1 MNSITNQNVAERI
14 MQMVNTFNK
23 IEVAHVYRMFEGEE
37 DARIGWCI
45 KALKNEGRIAQDPE
59 NLYIAKHKKEL
70 EKQVDQSMM
79 DAIWTMLSFGND
91 NITHFYK
98 LEYPKHIIFIVKA
111 GEKDA
116 VYELSAIPNREIATA
131 KAILTASENKN
142 DHAIN
147 VAIVEDKAAGKALIP
162 YGYDAYCILNEE
174 KKPVFYQE

>member
-1 MNSITNQNVAERI
+1 
-14 MQMVNTFNK
+14 MQMVNTFNR
-23 IEVAHVYRMFEGEE
+23 IEIAHVYRMFEGME

-45 KALKNEGRIAQDPE
+45 KALKNEGRIALDPE
-59 NLYIAKHKKEL
+59 NLYIARHKNEFAKPA
-70 EKQVDQSMM
+70 DQNTM

-91 NITHFYK
+91 NITHFLR

-116 VYELSAIPNREIATA
+116 VYELSAIPNRDMSAA
-131 KAILTASENKN
+131 KAILNATGDKN

-147 VAIVEDKAAGKALIP
+147 IVIVEDKAAGKALIP